1 MVKRPKSSKN
11 IPKVGDLIG
20 CSDNDFGI
28 VVKTNQRRS
37 PEGLLIS
44 VKWHSGRVLTD
55 PWNAQDYCTAD
66 DMFWI
71 MSRA

>member
-1 MVKRPKSSKN
+1 VNKRLRPSKN

-28 VVKTNQRRS
+28 VVRTYRGQR
-37 PEGLLIS
+37 GNLMVA
-44 VKWHSGRVLTD
+44 VKWKCGRVLTD
-55 PWNAQDYCTAD
+55 PWEAQRFTD
-66 DMFWI
+66 DRALFWI

>member
-1 MVKRPKSSKN
+1 MNKRLRPSKN

-28 VVKTNQRRS
+28 VVRTYRMPGDDN
-37 PEGLLIS
+37 LMVA
-44 VKWHSGRVLTD
+44 VKWKCGRVLTD
-55 PWNAQDYCTAD
+55 PWEAQRFTD
-66 DMFWI
+66 DRALFWI

>member
-1 MVKRPKSSKN
+1 VNKRLRPSKN

-20 CSDNDFGI
+20 CNDNDFGI
-28 VVKTNQRRS
+28 VVRTYRMPGDDN
-37 PEGLLIS
+37 LMVA

-71 MSRA
+71 MSRI